1 VSPLNSNNLPNEVT
15 ECHQIIL
22 QMREQMQSMQG
33 QLEALLRARYGS
45 KVESFTPGQLRLF
58 EDATEHTQ
66 EAEVLIA
73 PNETVSKAHGR
84 KRISKDLPRDPRV
97 YDVSASEI
105 PCPGCGEDRQV
116 IGEEKSEQ
124 YDYSPASIKVI
135 EHIRLKRA
143 CRSCAEHVVIAPR
156 PASVIEKGMAAPGM
170 LAYIA
175 TSKYADHL
183 PLNRLEGIFKRD
195 GASISRSTMCDW
207 MAGTARCLLP
217 IYERIKELV
226 RGSKI
231 IWTDD
236 TPVKLQDRDHERNIR
251 TGRVWVYIGDSEN
264 PLTVFDFTDSRKRDG
279 PLNFLQDF
287 RGYLQADAFSGY
299 DCIFAGGRVKEVAC
313 WAHARRKFFDALST
327 NSAVCSTALRMIGEL
342 YAIERRTHDYDD
354 LQRLNE
360 RRVECAPILQR
371 LKDWLDQQKLVSL
384 PKSPFGKAVTYA
396 LNNWD
401 ALNRYLDDGELTID
415 NNRSER
421 ALRAT
426 AVGRKNWLF
435 MGSMDGGKNAAI
447 ITSVIASCKAHNVNP
462 REYLTDVLT
471 KLAQGTTDLDA
482 LLPHKWQP

>member
-1 VSPLNSNNLPNEVT
+1 
-15 ECHQIIL
+15 
-22 QMREQMQSMQG
+22 MQG
-33 QLEALLRARYGS
+33 QLQALLRARYGS
-45 KVESFTPGQLRLF
+45 KVESIPPGQLRLF
-58 EDATEHTQ
+58 EGMTEN
-66 EAEVLIA
+66 AEEVEVPVA
-73 PNETVSKAHGR
+73 PNETVSKSHGR
-84 KRISKDLPRDPRV
+84 KRISKALPRVPQV

-105 PCPGCGEDRQV
+105 PCPGCGEDRQI

-135 EHIRLKRA
+135 EHIRLRRA
-143 CRSCAEHVVIAPR
+143 CKSCAEHVIIAPR

-170 LAYIA
+170 LAYVA

-217 IYERIKELV
+217 IYERMKELV
-226 RGSKI
+226 RSSRV

-279 PLNFLQDF
+279 PLNFLHDF
-287 RGYLQADAFSGY
+287 SGFLQADAFSGY

-327 NSAVCSTALRMIGEL
+327 NSAACSTALRMIGEL
-342 YAIERRTHDYDD
+342 YAVEKRMHESSD

-360 RRVECAPILQR
+360 RKAESAPILKR
-371 LKDWLDQQKLVSL
+371 LKEWLDQQKLVSL

-401 ALNRYLDDGELTID
+401 ALNRYLKDGALTID

-447 ITSVIASCKAHNVNP
+447 ITSLIASCKAHNVNP
-462 REYLTDVLT
+462 REYLTEVLT
-471 KLAQGTTDLDA
+471 RLSQGTTEVDA
-482 LLPHKWQP
+482 LLPHKWQPTCS

>member
-1 VSPLNSNNLPNEVT
+1 
-15 ECHQIIL
+15 
-22 QMREQMQSMQG
+22 MQG
-33 QLEALLRARYGS
+33 QLQALLRARYGS
-45 KVESFTPGQLRLF
+45 KVESIPPGQLRLF
-58 EDATEHTQ
+58 EGMTEN
-66 EAEVLIA
+66 AEEVEVPVA
-73 PNETVSKAHGR
+73 PNETVSKSHGR
-84 KRISKDLPRDPRV
+84 KRISKALPRVPQV

-105 PCPGCGEDRQV
+105 PCPGCGEDRQI

-135 EHIRLKRA
+135 EHIRLRRA
-143 CRSCAEHVVIAPR
+143 CKSCAEHVIIALR

-170 LAYIA
+170 LAYVA

-217 IYERIKELV
+217 IYERMKELV
-226 RGSKI
+226 RSSRV

-251 TGRVWVYIGDSEN
+251 KGRVWVYIGDSEN
-264 PLTVFDFTDSRKRDG
+264 SLTVFDFTDSRKRDG
-279 PLNFLQDF
+279 PLNFLHDF
-287 RGYLQADAFSGY
+287 SGFLQADAFSGY

-327 NSAVCSTALRMIGEL
+327 NSAACSTALRMIGEL
-342 YAIERRTHDYDD
+342 YAVEKRMHESSD

-360 RRVECAPILQR
+360 RKAESAPILKR
-371 LKDWLDQQKLVSL
+371 LKEWLDQQKLVSL

-401 ALNRYLDDGELTID
+401 ALNRYLKDGALTID

-447 ITSVIASCKAHNVNP
+447 ITSLIASCKAHNVNP

-471 KLAQGTTDLDA
+471 RLSQGTTEVDV
-482 LLPHKWQP
+482 LLPHKWQPTCS

>member
-1 VSPLNSNNLPNEVT
+1 
-15 ECHQIIL
+15 
-22 QMREQMQSMQG
+22 MQG
-33 QLEALLRARYGS
+33 QLQALLRARYGS
-45 KVESFTPGQLRLF
+45 KVESIPPGQLRLF
-58 EDATEHTQ
+58 EGMTEN
-66 EAEVLIA
+66 AEEVEVPVA
-73 PNETVSKAHGR
+73 PNETVSKSHGR
-84 KRISKDLPRDPRV
+84 KRISKALPRVPQV

-105 PCPGCGEDRQV
+105 PCPGCGEDRQI

-135 EHIRLKRA
+135 EHIRLRRA
-143 CRSCAEHVVIAPR
+143 CKSCAEHVIIAPR

-170 LAYIA
+170 LAYVA

-217 IYERIKELV
+217 IYERMKELV
-226 RGSKI
+226 RSSRV

-251 TGRVWVYIGDSEN
+251 KGRVWVYIGDSEN
-264 PLTVFDFTDSRKRDG
+264 SLTVFDFTDSRKRDG
-279 PLNFLQDF
+279 PLNFLHDF
-287 RGYLQADAFSGY
+287 SGFLQADAFSGY

-327 NSAVCSTALRMIGEL
+327 NSAACSTALRMIGEL
-342 YAIERRTHDYDD
+342 YAVEKRMHESSD

-360 RRVECAPILQR
+360 RKAESAPILKR
-371 LKDWLDQQKLVSL
+371 LKEWLDQQKLVSL

-401 ALNRYLDDGELTID
+401 ALNRYLKDGALTID

-447 ITSVIASCKAHNVNP
+447 ITSLIASCKAHNVNP

-471 KLAQGTTDLDA
+471 RLSQGTTEVDV
-482 LLPHKWQP
+482 LLPHKWQPTCS

>member
-1 VSPLNSNNLPNEVT
+1 
-15 ECHQIIL
+15 
-22 QMREQMQSMQG
+22 MQG
-33 QLEALLRARYGS
+33 QLQALLRARYGS
-45 KVESFTPGQLRLF
+45 KVESIPPGQLRLF
-58 EDATEHTQ
+58 EGMTEN
-66 EAEVLIA
+66 AEEVEVPVA
-73 PNETVSKAHGR
+73 PNETVSKSHGR
-84 KRISKDLPRDPRV
+84 KRISKALPRVPQV

-105 PCPGCGEDRQV
+105 PCPGCGEDRQI

-135 EHIRLKRA
+135 EHIRLRRA
-143 CRSCAEHVVIAPR
+143 CKSCAEHVIIAPR

-170 LAYIA
+170 LAYVA

-217 IYERIKELV
+217 IYERMKELV
-226 RGSKI
+226 RSSRV

-287 RGYLQADAFSGY
+287 SGFLQADAFSGY

-327 NSAVCSTALRMIGEL
+327 NSAACSTALRMIGEL
-342 YAIERRTHDYDD
+342 
-354 LQRLNE
+354 
-360 RRVECAPILQR
+360 
-371 LKDWLDQQKLVSL
+371 
-384 PKSPFGKAVTYA
+384 
-396 LNNWD
+396 
-401 ALNRYLDDGELTID
+401 
-415 NNRSER
+415 
-421 ALRAT
+421 
-426 AVGRKNWLF
+426 
-435 MGSMDGGKNAAI
+435 
-447 ITSVIASCKAHNVNP
+447 
-462 REYLTDVLT
+462 
-471 KLAQGTTDLDA
+471 
-482 LLPHKWQP
+482 